1 MKTLT
6 FAIVAGLALSMSAC
20 TPMVDPNGVDTPS
33 VTTQFLTGTGGYIL
47 TAGAVEALTYKAIKS
62 QPKSKQTFADIVEVL
77 SNITEDKILSPS
89 EVKDIIKANLK
100 GMSSDY
106 RTYAM
111 LALDIAFVSW
121 ESTGRA
127 KDIDLTE
134 YNNIINGIML
144 GISEGIDLY
153 DEEQSI

>member
-62 QPKSKQTFADIVEVL
+62 QPNSKQTFADIVEILADV
-77 SNITEDKILSPS
+77 SEDKVLTPE

-100 GMSSDY
+100 GMSSKY

-111 LALDIAFVSW
+111 LSLDIAFVSW

-127 KDIDLTE
+127 KDIDLVE
-134 YNNIINGIML
+134 YNNIVNGIIL

-153 DEEQSI
+153 DEEQDM

>member
-20 TPMVDPNGVDTPS
+20 TPMVDPNGVDAPS
-33 VTTQFLTGTGGYIL
+33 ATTQFLTGTGGYIL

-62 QPKSKQTFADIVEVL
+62 QPKSKQTFEDIVEILTSV
-77 SNITEDKILSPS
+77 SEDKILTPD
-89 EVKDIIKANLK
+89 EVKEIIKTNLK
-100 GMSSDY
+100 GMSSEY

-111 LALDIAFVSW
+111 LSLDIAFVSW

-127 KDIDLTE
+127 KDIDLVE
-134 YNNIINGIML
+134 YNNIVNGIIL

-153 DEEQSI
+153 DEEQEM